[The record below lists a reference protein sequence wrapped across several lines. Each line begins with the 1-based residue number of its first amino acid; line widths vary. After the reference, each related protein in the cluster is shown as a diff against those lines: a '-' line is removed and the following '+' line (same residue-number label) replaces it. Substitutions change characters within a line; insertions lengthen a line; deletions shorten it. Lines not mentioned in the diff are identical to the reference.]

1 MLPPP
6 AAVSRRA
13 AEWWALSAVFAALG
27 FAVFFALDREAASS
41 AAMRPWVVALAALY
55 ALCAGLAALALGLA
69 QRQRGRGPAARP
81 PGAEQRPASDEDVQ
95 RALSGAD
102 LGLWDLDVESGRL
115 NLDARGCAMLGYAPG
130 EGVDHFDAW
139 RALVHPDD
147 APAVDAAIEGHLAG
161 SAPSCSVEHRS
172 RHKQGHW
179 AWLLSRAQVTVRD
192 ADGAPLR
199 MVGTQMDITLR
210 KEAESALQRANQQLV
225 QLVHV
230 DALTHLANRR
240 LFDSTLRQEFARG
253 SRDMAPLAVLM
264 VDIDHFKPYND
275 RHGQAGGDKTL
286 SRVAGLLR
294 HSAHRTGDLVARH
307 GGEEFVILL
316 PDTGLAG
323 AQTVARR
330 CVAAVAQARIPHEAS
345 PVAAW
350 VTVSVGVAAVACD
363 QRDDPMR
370 LVRLAEEALRLAKQA
385 GRDRW
390 ESAPAQAAAA
400 NAV

>member
-6 AAVSRRA
+6 VAVSRRA
-13 AEWWALSAVFAALG
+13 AEWWALSAAFAALG
-27 FAVFFALDREAASS
+27 AAGFLVLAREAAPS
-41 AAMRPWVVALAALY
+41 AAMRPWVVALLALY
-55 ALCAGLAALALGLA
+55 ALCAALAALALGLA
-69 QRQRGRGPAARP
+69 QKQRGRGPQTRP
-81 PGAEQRPASDEDVQ
+81 QGGGQRLESDEDVQ

-115 NLDARGCAMLGYAPG
+115 NLDARGCAMLGYGPG
-130 EGVDHFDAW
+130 ENVDHFGAW

-147 APAVDAAIEGHLAG
+147 APAVDSAIEEHLG
-161 SAPSCSVEHRS
+161 GRSPSCSVEHRS

-179 AWLLSRAQVTVRD
+179 VWLLSRAKVTVRD
-192 ADGAPLR
+192 AGGAPLR
-199 MVGTQMDITLR
+199 MVGTQMDITPR

-253 SRDMAPLAVLM
+253 SRDMEPLAVLM

-275 RHGQAGGDKTL
+275 RYSQAEGDKAL

-294 HSAHRTGDLVARH
+294 HSAHRTGDLVARY

-316 PDTGLAG
+316 PNTGLAG

-330 CVAAVAQARIPHEAS
+330 CVAAVAQARIPHAAS

-350 VTVSVGVAAVACD
+350 VTVSVGVAGVACD

-370 LVRLAEEALRLAKQA
+370 LVRLAEEALHLAKQA
-385 GRDRW
+385 GRDRC
-390 ESAPAQAAAA
+390 ESAPAQQAAAG
-400 NAV
+400 AV

>member
-1 MLPPP
+1 MLPPV
-6 AAVSRRA
+6 AVSRRA
-13 AEWWALSAVFAALG
+13 AEWWALSAAFVAFGAAGVFLLA
-27 FAVFFALDREAASS
+27 REAVPF
-41 AAMRPWVVALAALY
+41 AAMRPWVVVLAALY
-55 ALCAGLAALALGLA
+55 ALCAALAVLALGLA
-69 QRQRGRGPAARP
+69 QKQRGRGFEVCPQ
-81 PGAEQRPASDEDVQ
+81 GGVQRLESDEDVQ

-102 LGLWDLDVESGRL
+102 LGLWDLDVQSGRL
-115 NLDARGCAMLGYAPG
+115 NIDARGRAMLGHAPG
-130 EGVDHFDAW
+130 EGIDHFGAW

-147 APAVDAAIEGHLAG
+147 AQVVNAAIEEHLG
-161 SAPSCSVEHRS
+161 GRAPSCSVEHRS
-172 RHKQGHW
+172 RHKHGHW
-179 AWLLSRAQVTVRD
+179 VWLLSRAQVTVRD
-192 ADGAPLR
+192 AGGAPLR

-210 KEAESALQRANQQLV
+210 KEAEFALQRANQQLG

-240 LFDSTLRQEFARG
+240 MFDSTLRQEFARG
-253 SRDMAPLAVLM
+253 SRDMEPLAVLM
-264 VDIDHFKPYND
+264 IDIDHFKPYND
-275 RHGQAGGDKTL
+275 RYGQVGGDQAL

-294 HSAHRTGDLVARH
+294 HSAHRTGDLVARY

-363 QRDDPMR
+363 QRDNPMR
-370 LVRLAEEALRLAKQA
+370 LVRLAEEALQLAKQA
-385 GRDRW
+385 GRDRC